1 MSPAKKK
8 AEPASK
14 ASMPTGIYDLDKVL
28 GQPGRRGGGTDDLD
42 QFLRDEQRRQIQEIK
57 GIQVEEIKLKM
68 EKRVK
73 DLRKE
78 VDSGMG
84 GITGISGQ
92 ELAEVTQVISQLP
105 EGQRGIAIQ
114 ALSAFRQGSGTQM
127 GTMAP
132 MLMLSMLNQKPQTD
146 LVSLVTALKGLND
159 LQGGNQGSDNVT
171 MMMTMFKLMSDS
183 TNLQHSAQMELMRRE
198 MEERNPYDPLAQTKS
213 IMEIASGMG
222 MKPGTGEVNVELEK
236 VKMSHQTLYQ
246 KADQEFQ
253 LMLKKMDRDDER
265 MIAFMKMFQKPLE
278 ALSVAGASKMTGA
291 TTGGAKQVTC
301 PSPECGYSPIWITDD
316 APAVCPKCTQQ
327 VMTETYQ
334 QKLQAQQQ
342 QQAQTQQEQPQAP
355 HEERKPPPQGFVQ
368 V

>member
-8 AEPASK
+8 VTGPK
-14 ASMPTGIYDLDKVL
+14 ASMPTGIFDLDKIL
-28 GQPGRRGGGTDDLD
+28 GKSGSRGGGAPDDLD
-42 QFLRDEQRRQIQEIK
+42 QILKDERRRQVDEIK

-159 LQGGNQGSDNVT
+159 IQGGNNRTDNVT
-171 MMMTMFKLMSDS
+171 TMMTMFKLISDS
-183 TNLQHSAQMELMRRE
+183 TNLQHSSQMELLRKE
-198 MEERNPYDPLAQTKS
+198 MEDRNPYDPLAQTKS
-213 IMEIASGMG
+213 IMEIASGLG

-236 VKMSHQTLYQ
+236 VKMSHETLYQ
-246 KADQEFQ
+246 KADQDFQ
-253 LMLKKMDRDDER
+253 LLLKKMDRDDTR
-265 MIAFMKMFQKPLE
+265 MTALITMLQKPLE

-316 APAVCPKCTQQ
+316 APAICPKCKQQ

-355 HEERKPPPQGFVQ
+355 QKERDPPPVGHVQ